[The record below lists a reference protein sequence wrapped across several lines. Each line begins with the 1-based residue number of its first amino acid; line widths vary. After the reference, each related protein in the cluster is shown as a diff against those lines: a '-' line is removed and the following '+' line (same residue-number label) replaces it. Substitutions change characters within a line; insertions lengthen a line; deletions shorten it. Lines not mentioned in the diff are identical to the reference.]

1 MSRLESHIRRC
12 QAQCKC
18 IERAAELMSE
28 LPGPVLELG
37 LGNGRTYSHIQEHL
51 PGREI
56 YVFDRQIA
64 AHPDCI
70 PDDDHIF
77 LGEITETL
85 PQAVKR
91 FAGTIPLVHVD
102 LSPEVIR
109 EIAEQIPKLL
119 CPGGIAATQAEAKTD
134 GLVPLE
140 LPEGVARGRYFLY
153 RAD

>member
-12 QAQCKC
+12 QAQCQC
-18 IERAAELMSE
+18 IERAAQLMFE

-37 LGNGRTYSHIQEHL
+37 LGNGRTYSHIREHL
-51 PGREI
+51 PAREI
-56 YVFDRQIA
+56 FAFDRQIA

-102 LSPEVIR
+102 LGPEVVR
-109 EIAEQIPKLL
+109 EIAAQLPKLL
-119 CPGGIAATQAEAKTD
+119 CPGGIAATQAEAAAES
-134 GLVPLE
+134 LVPLE
-140 LPEGVARGRYFLY
+140 LPEGVAPGRYFIY

>member
-12 QAQCKC
+12 LAQCAC

-70 PDDDHIF
+70 PDEDHIF

-85 PQAVKR
+85 LQAVER
-91 FAGTIPLVHVD
+91 FAGTIPLLHVD
-102 LSPEVIR
+102 LAPEVIR
-109 EIAEQIPKLL
+109 DIAAHFPKLL
-119 CPGGIAATQAEAKTD
+119 RPGGIALAQAEAVAE

-140 LPEGVARGRYFLY
+140 LPSGVAPGRYFIY

>member
-12 QAQCKC
+12 QAQCAC

-51 PGREI
+51 PEREI

-70 PDDDHIF
+70 PDEDHIF
-77 LGEITETL
+77 LGEITDTL
-85 PQAVKR
+85 PLAVAR
-91 FAGTIPLVHVD
+91 FAGTIPLLHVD
-102 LSPEVIR
+102 LAPDVIR
-109 EIAEQIPKLL
+109 GIAAYFPMLL
-119 CPGGIAATQAEAKTD
+119 RPGGIALAQAEAKAE
-134 GLVPLE
+134 GLVPVE
-140 LPEGVARGRYFLY
+140 LPEGVSPGRYFIY

>member
-12 QAQCKC
+12 QAQCAC

-37 LGNGRTYSHIQEHL
+37 LGNGRTYSHIREHL
-51 PGREI
+51 PDREI

-102 LSPEVIR
+102 LGPEVVR
-109 EIAEQIPKLL
+109 EIAAQIPKLL
-119 CPGGIAATQAEAKTD
+119 SPGGIAATQAEAKTA

-140 LPEGVARGRYFLY
+140 LPEGVAPGRYFLY
-153 RAD
+153 RAE

>member
-12 QAQCKC
+12 QAQCAC

-37 LGNGRTYSHIQEHL
+37 LGNGRTYSHIREHL
-51 PGREI
+51 PDREI

-70 PDDDHIF
+70 PDDDHVF

-85 PQAVKR
+85 PRAVER
-91 FAGTIPLVHVD
+91 FAGTIPLVHID
-102 LSPEVIR
+102 LGPEVIR
-109 EIAEQIPKLL
+109 EIAAQIPSLL
-119 CPGGIAATQAEAKTD
+119 RPGGIAATQAEAVAQ
-134 GLVPLE
+134 GLAPLE
-140 LPEGVARGRYFLY
+140 LPNGVATGRYFLY